1 MVRRGRLRSVGQ
13 RPKALPRS
21 ATLLLW
27 TAAAALAMDADCG
40 TSSRTQWALCR
51 FRSSNYLGNNKPNK
65 MEELILHY
73 CCERKLS
80 LQPNEAVH
88 HYAVITCIRAMSA
101 GFIKAVWNEGAA
113 QNISGSHQGLFTWF
127 FMYWQGKEQALA
139 FRPYLC
145 ISKPYSKY
153 CETRGKTTCQ
163 CYKSRLFIK
172 HFLL

>member
-1 MVRRGRLRSVGQ
+1 MWKAEKRGAAPQSL
-13 RPKALPRS
+13 ALFS
-21 ATLLLW
+21 HT
-27 TAAAALAMDADCG
+27 AALAGSCSTCNGCRLCG